1 MSKPANILETIVAR
15 KRVEVSRLPDES
27 ITVERLRLEAQ
38 RQEPRRDF
46 LQALQHPRSGPLALI
61 AEIKKA
67 SPSAGVI
74 RPDFD
79 PVAIARAYESGGAT
93 CLSVLT
99 DVEFFQGSLDYL
111 QQIRG
116 SVSLP
121 LLRKDF
127 IIDPRQILEALRA
140 GADAILLIVAILDDC
155 QLREYQEL
163 AEAAGLAALVEVH
176 DEHELRRAMAAEAR
190 LIGVNNRDLKT
201 FQVDLATTERLA
213 ARLRVNPDA
222 GLGSGQEAQLP
233 AHFLVAE
240 SGIYTSNDVRR
251 LRACG
256 ACAILVGESLM
267 RSADITAKTRDL
279 LVN

>member
-1 MSKPANILETIVAR
+1 MPKPANILETIVAR
-15 KRVEVSRLPDES
+15 KRVEVSRLPHQP
-27 ITVERLRLEAQ
+27 ITPERLAAELQ
-38 RQEPRRDF
+38 RQGPRRDF
-46 LQALQHPRSGPLALI
+46 LGALQRPRRGPLALI

-67 SPSAGVI
+67 SPSAGII

-79 PVAIARAYESGGAT
+79 PVAIAQAYESGGAT

-111 QQIRG
+111 AQIRAK
-116 SVSLP
+116 VSLP

-127 IIDPRQILEALRA
+127 IIDARQILEALMA
-140 GADAILLIVAILDDC
+140 GADAILLIAAILDNG
-155 QLREYQEL
+155 QLEEYQLL

-176 DEHELRRAMAAEAR
+176 DEAELDRALGAKAR
-190 LIGVNNRDLKT
+190 LIGVNNRDLKS

-222 GLGSGQEAQLP
+222 AAGAIQVPGPL
-233 AHFLVAE
+233 LVAE
-240 SGIYTSNDVRR
+240 SGIHTSDDVRR
-251 LRACG
+251 LRASG

-267 RSADITAKTRDL
+267 RSADIAAKTKNL
-279 LVN
+279 LGD